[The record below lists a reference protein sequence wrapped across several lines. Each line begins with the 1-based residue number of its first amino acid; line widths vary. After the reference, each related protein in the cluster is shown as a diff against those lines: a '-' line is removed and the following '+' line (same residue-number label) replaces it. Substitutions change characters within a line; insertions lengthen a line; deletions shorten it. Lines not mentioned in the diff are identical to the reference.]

1 MNAHLPPAIAGE
13 RLELEG
19 PAGRLNVY
27 DSGAGRPLL
36 LIHSINAA
44 ASAAEVLPLQRH
56 YASTRRVFCIDLPGF
71 GLSERSDRRYT
82 PRMMT
87 DAVHQAAGLIRQK
100 CGDAPIDAL
109 ALSLSCEYLARAAVE
124 APASFHSLALV
135 SPTGFRG
142 REVRRAPPGT
152 TRGMPWLYRMLRGP
166 GWGRSLFRALTRP
179 SVIRYFLRR
188 TWGSRDIDQGLW
200 RYDILT
206 AREPGAEHAPLYFL
220 SGYLFSADIH
230 SVYDALAL
238 PVWACH
244 GVRGDFTDYRGLSMV
259 EGRDNWRI
267 TVFPTGA
274 LPHFEV
280 PGEFFAEYD
289 AFLARAS

>member
-1 MNAHLPPAIAGE
+1 M
-13 RLELEG
+13 
-19 PAGRLNVY
+19 
-27 DSGAGRPLL
+27 
-36 LIHSINAA
+36 
-44 ASAAEVLPLQRH
+44 
-56 YASTRRVFCIDLPGF
+56 
-71 GLSERSDRRYT
+71 
-82 PRMMT
+82 
-87 DAVHQAAGLIRQK
+87 
-100 CGDAPIDAL
+100 
-109 ALSLSCEYLARAAVE
+109 
-124 APASFHSLALV
+124 
-135 SPTGFRG
+135 
-142 REVRRAPPGT
+142 
-152 TRGMPWLYRMLRGP
+152 RGP